1 MRINKQSAD
10 KYKMTTNKYEF
21 RIITF
26 NLLSSSCATKEY
38 YPYVRSQ
45 YLDFEAR
52 STRVK
57 KLIESWTKVNFIIL
71 LQEVDEL
78 WFKTL
83 DPVFRD
89 KNYQTH
95 SVRYGTMG
103 QLIGFPTK
111 HYDLMFV
118 DQFIPGIYVKEIC
131 EKIKE
136 TESKESKENKESKE
150 TENNKVIMNQMLEGS
165 ESQNQMI
172 SVGLSAKYY
181 GKKVNKH
188 LIVSTYHMPC
198 KFKDQFLMISHVH
211 ALKMRLGEIMSKWK
225 QFDSVVL
232 GGDFNMLE
240 TSNEYMYMT
249 DPGAENLIID
259 LMDVLYCTIGLD
271 LRDTI
276 ALNSAHSMCH
286 DKEPEYTNC
295 SVKKNKSF
303 VGTLDYVFI
312 SDNIGVRSCTV
323 GLIAPPNLP
332 NLPSEQTET
341 QNDHVYFK
349 KTRLPLYPNAVCP
362 SDHLALSTSLFID
375 NAKK

>member
-1 MRINKQSAD
+1 
-10 KYKMTTNKYEF
+10 
-21 RIITF
+21 
-26 NLLSSSCATKEY
+26 
-38 YPYVRSQ
+38 
-45 YLDFEAR
+45 
-52 STRVK
+52 
-57 KLIESWTKVNFIIL
+57 
-71 LQEVDEL
+71 
-78 WFKTL
+78 
-83 DPVFRD
+83 
-89 KNYQTH
+89 
-95 SVRYGTMG
+95 
-103 QLIGFPTK
+103 
-111 HYDLMFV
+111 
-118 DQFIPGIYVKEIC
+118 
-131 EKIKE
+131 
-136 TESKESKENKESKE
+136 
-150 TENNKVIMNQMLEGS
+150 MLEGS
-165 ESQNQMI
+165 ECQNQMI

-198 KFKDQFLMISHVH
+198 KFKDQFLMISHIH

-249 DPGAENLIID
+249 DPGAENLVVD
-259 LMDVLYCTIGLD
+259 LMNVLYSRIGLNLNMD

-276 ALNSAHSMCH
+276 GLNSAHSMCH
-286 DKEPEYTNC
+286 DREPEYTNC

-323 GLIAPPNLP
+323 GLIAPNLP
-332 NLPSEQTET
+332 NQPKLPNEQTDH

-375 NAKK
+375 DTKK